1 MNPASRILAIYD
13 KALSFQPGAGA
24 PYLRLWGSVFGI
36 SDSAD
41 HTHEDEVV
49 AGLAALRGE
58 IELARARLLER
69 GCPPQLF
76 DRYFTT
82 VKGIAS
88 PTLLNQDCKG
98 VRVDS
103 KNDVRLALEWAAWVL
118 PDEEDE
124 VATEDMENLS
134 GDLTD
139 IETSINRLDLA
150 PQTRDFMLRQIG
162 LIRAALRL
170 YGINGIAPVE
180 EALEQSI
187 GVLKRSA
194 AATKDLEDATPEV
207 KGVWRR
213 VAGALTRVADLAD
226 KVDKA
231 HKGAQAMKSVGSAV
245 HEAYDAVTKL
255 LPPG

>member
-1 MNPASRILAIYD
+1 MNPASRVLALYD
-13 KALSFQPGAGA
+13 KALNFQPGSGA
-24 PYLRLWGSVFGI
+24 PYLRLWGSVLGV
-36 SDSAD
+36 SENAD
-41 HTHEDEVV
+41 HSHEDEVI

-58 IELARARLLER
+58 IGLARTRLLEK

-76 DRYFTT
+76 DRYFNI
-82 VKGIAS
+82 VKGLAS

-98 VRVDS
+98 FRAES

-124 VATEDMENLS
+124 VPSEDMASLAA
-134 GDLTD
+134 DLAD
-139 IETSINRLDLA
+139 LEASINQLDLA
-150 PQTRDFMLRQIG
+150 PQTRDFMLRQVG

-180 EALEQSI
+180 DALEQSI

-194 AATKDLEDATPEV
+194 SATKDLEGANPEV

-213 VAGALTRVADLAD
+213 LAGTISKVADLAE
-226 KVDKA
+226 KVDKV
-231 HKGAQAMKSVGSAV
+231 HKGAQAVKSIGYAV
-245 HEAYDAVTKL
+245 HEAYEVVTKF
-255 LPPG
+255 LPPN

>member
-13 KALSFQPGAGA
+13 KALNFQPGAGA

-36 SDSAD
+36 SENAD

-58 IELARARLLER
+58 IGLARTRLVEK
-69 GCPPQLF
+69 GCPLQLF
-76 DRYFTT
+76 DSQLNRI
-82 VKGIAS
+82 KAIAS

-98 VRVDS
+98 VKAEH

-118 PDEEDE
+118 PDEEAE
-124 VATEDMENLS
+124 VATEDIASLAAELI
-134 GDLTD
+134 D
-139 IETSINRLDLA
+139 IEESITQLDLA

-194 AATKDLEDATPEV
+194 AATKDLEGAAPEV

-213 VAGALTRVADLAD
+213 VAGVLTRVADLAD
-226 KVDKA
+226 KVDKV
-231 HKGAQAMKSVGSAV
+231 HKGAQAMKSIGSAV
-245 HEAYDAVTKL
+245 HDAYDAVTKL

>member
-13 KALSFQPGAGA
+13 KALNFQPGTGA

-36 SDSAD
+36 SDNAN
-41 HTHEDEVV
+41 HTHEDEVI

-58 IELARARLLER
+58 IGLARARLLER

-76 DRYFTT
+76 DRYFNT
-82 VKGIAS
+82 VKGLAS

-103 KNDVRLALEWAAWVL
+103 KNDVRLALEWATWAL

-124 VATEDMENLS
+124 VSTEDVRGLVDELAA
-134 GDLTD
+134 
-139 IETSINRLDLA
+139 IEESINQLDLA

-180 EALEQSI
+180 DALEQSI

-194 AATKDLEDATPEV
+194 AATKDLEGATPEV

-213 VAGALTRVADLAD
+213 VVGVLAKAADLAD
-226 KVDKA
+226 NVDKV
-231 HKGAQAMKSVGSAV
+231 HRGAQAVKSIGYAV
-245 HEAYDAVTKL
+245 HDAYDVVTKL
-255 LPPG
+255 LPPA